1 MNSKNIKFALQL
13 IIVIVLGITFGAIL
27 RYYIAHAP
35 QDKPTTIIEPTP
47 IQVSVEPIKEP
58 ETQELTSQEY
68 IGEYT
73 VFAYC
78 PCVKCCG
85 KTNKVTASGTIATEG
100 RTVACNLPFG
110 TKIYIEGIGER
121 IVEDRGGGIKDGM
134 IDLFYNTHEEA
145 LQHGIKRLKVWVV
158 E

>member
-1 MNSKNIKFALQL
+1 MNNIIRPLLYIINL
-13 IIVIVLGITFGAIL
+13 IL
-27 RYYIAHAP
+27 IAFYMHHTS
-35 QDKPTTIIEPTP
+35 QDKPTPIIEPIP
-47 IQVSVEPIKEP
+47 IQVYTEPTKEP

-110 TKIYIEGIGER
+110 TKIYIDGIGER
-121 IVEDRGGGIKDGM
+121 IVEDIGGGIKDGM
-134 IDLFYNTHEEA
+134 IDLFCNDHETA
-145 LQHGIKRLKVWVV
+145 LKFGVRKLKVWIIN
-158 E
+158 